1 MNKEE
6 IYKELLSIMK
16 EVFQDFDESIISYE
30 TKIFSDLKL
39 DSISLLY
46 LAILI
51 EKKFD
56 YKLTN
61 ANINPNTSV
70 KDLINNILSK

>member
-61 ANINPNTSV
+61 ANISPNTSV